1 MYFVCV
7 PILYFQYYNVLWLYL
22 MYFKWTLCSYYVLLL
37 GYRWC
42 SFGTCGKQMWPGGW
56 KGGRKGS
63 GIHFSIYLSIHL
75 SIPLFIPLSI
85 ILSIN
90 LLFNL
95 WTKMSIIYKLFLKK
109 YTYLIFDKWRKIFVK
124 ILIYHLKKP
133 LYKILTLLNLQNIH
147 MFYLILKNI
156 Y

>member
-63 GIHFSIYLSIHL
+63 GIHFYIYLDPFINPSIYLPIYPFIYPPIYPFNYPPIYPFNYPPIYPFIYHFIYQSSYLTLNQSVNYLQTL
-75 SIPLFIPLSI
+75 SIE
-85 ILSIN
+85 
-90 LLFNL
+90 
-95 WTKMSIIYKLFLKK
+95 
-109 YTYLIFDKWRKIFVK
+109 IFVK
-124 ILIYHLKKP
+124 ILIYH
-133 LYKILTLLNLQNIH
+133 
-147 MFYLILKNI
+147 
-156 Y
+156 